1 MDQYQ
6 QAVKAEPLLLEN
18 VECWEHWGALGRAGA
33 PGSSVTSAEHL
44 STWNTKQ
51 TSWVSQR
58 RAVQT
63 QAGHSSRMLP
73 WGGEALGI
81 HPSTRGQGALPA
93 AGACTSPVQALP
105 SAWPGNQSILLGAFH
120 RKHRKSFT
128 GRGKDGAGGRGTDL
142 DTSKLSGKPIPE
154 QLQIQLSKYRRW
166 KCYKYYS

>member
-18 VECWEHWGALGRAGA
+18 VESWEHWGALGRAGA

-44 STWNTKQ
+44 SRWNTKQ

-63 QAGHSSRMLP
+63 QAGHSGRMLP

-93 AGACTSPVQALP
+93 AGACTSPV
-105 SAWPGNQSILLGAFH
+105 
-120 RKHRKSFT
+120 KHCHLHDLETKASFWSHFTEST
-128 GRGKDGAGGRGTDL
+128 GRVSQGEGRMGQGGGGQTWTRQ
-142 DTSKLSGKPIPE
+142 SCQANLSLNSCKF
-154 QLQIQLSKYRRW
+154 S
-166 KCYKYYS
+166 